1 MVLSSE
7 LTEIKLN
14 TIVNLTELLIDRQH
28 SPFSSFLIACCPA
41 SVRLSVNFS
50 RTTGPNFTKPGTK
63 HPYGILIVNKGRNP
77 F

>member
-50 RTTGPNFTKPGTK
+50 HFCLLLQNTGPNFTKPGTK
-63 HPYGILIVNKGRNP
+63 HPYGILNC
-77 F
+77 